1 MSFNLGDIFEIVADA
16 IEADAPAIFC
26 DGVEL
31 TWKEF
36 DRRSNALA
44 RRLLDSGLDLQ
55 SKVGLYMRNGE
66 DYLISFVACL
76 KARLVP
82 FNVNYRYGASEIAY
96 LLENADC
103 ETLIYDVDFAPI
115 VSAIPEAANLKI
127 RIVSR
132 GETRGVESLGEIY
145 KCDGS
150 PIGNMR
156 SADDLIFIYTG
167 GTTGLPKAVM
177 WPSGALWENSLPG
190 VSVAGREPPV
200 TLEKLAEQ
208 IRSGEGRMRFHIAP
222 PLMHGTGL
230 LSAIGILFRGGSVVL
245 TGRPTF
251 DAVQVVEELDKFQC
265 DGLVIVGDAFAR
277 PILDV
282 LKSNPDKFDVSQMR
296 AISSS
301 GMMWSAEVKTGL
313 LKFMPNCYMIDSLGA
328 SESSG
333 FAQSIVTKGVE
344 PGEAIFNLTGSK
356 VINPDDLSPVEPGS
370 GEIGILAKSGPQPLG
385 YYKDPERTARTY
397 VTIEGQRYVL
407 GGDHATIEAD
417 GTIKLLGRGS
427 NCINT
432 AGEKVYPEEVEEALK
447 THHAVNDA
455 LVFGIPDPRF
465 GQCVAAIVSTTA
477 PTKINELIQHVR
489 QKLAGYKAPRDIVV
503 VDTVPRAANGKA
515 DYSSAKA
522 IFDTETQGSTPAI

>member
-1 MSFNLGDIFEIVADA
+1 MTYNLGDIFETVANA
-16 IEADAPAIFC
+16 IEPDAPAILC
-26 DGVEL
+26 DGAVVS
-31 TWKEF
+31 WKEF

-44 RRLLDSGLDLQ
+44 RRMLDAGLGVQ
-55 SKVGLYMRNGE
+55 AKVGLYMRNGA
-66 DYLISFVACL
+66 DYMTAFVACL

-103 ETLIYDVDFAPI
+103 EALIFDADFAPV
-115 VSAIPEAANLKI
+115 VSEISAAADLAL
-127 RIVSR
+127 RIVAR
-132 GETRGVESLGEIY
+132 GTAEGAEPIKAAYGG
-145 KCDGS
+145 DGS
-150 PIGNMR
+150 PLGNVR
-156 SADDLIFIYTG
+156 SQDDLIFTYTG
-167 GTTGLPKAVM
+167 GTTGMPKAVM
-177 WPSGALWENSLPG
+177 WPSGALWLNSLPG
-190 VSVAGREPPV
+190 VSLPGREPPV
-200 TLEKLAEQ
+200 TLDRLAEQ

-230 LSAIGILFRGGSVVL
+230 LSAIGILFRGGSLVL

-251 DAVQVVEELDKFQC
+251 EAECIVDELDRLRC

-277 PILDV
+277 PILTA
-282 LKSNPDKFDVSQMR
+282 LQAHPGKYDVSHIR

-313 LKFMPNCYMIDSLGA
+313 LDFMPNCYMIDSLGA

-333 FAQSIVTKGVE
+333 FAQSIVTKGVV
-344 PGEAIFNLTGSK
+344 PGDAKFNLTGAK
-356 VINPDDLSPVEPGS
+356 VIKPDDLTPVEPGS
-370 GEIGILAKSGPQPLG
+370 GDIGILAKGGPQPLG

-397 VTIEGQRYVL
+397 VTIDGERYVL
-407 GGDHATIEAD
+407 GGDHATVDAD

-447 THHAVNDA
+447 THPAAIDA
-455 LVFGIPDPRF
+455 LVFGIPDPRY
-465 GQCVAAIVSTTA
+465 GQCVAAIAQACA
-477 PTKINELIQHVR
+477 PVDPAALIQHVR
-489 QKLAGYKAPRDIVV
+489 ERLAGYKAPRDLVL

-515 DYSSAKA
+515 DYAAAKLM
-522 IFDTETQGSTPAI
+522 FDTAMTGKVSA